1 MGGEREECGEGLEG
15 GKEGGRM
22 VRWVTVA
29 DGFNVDFEGG
39 DGGDGVEMGE
49 MVEIG
54 DGGDGG
60 MV

>member
-39 DGGDGVEMGE
+39 GDGGEMVEMGE
-49 MVEIG
+49 MGE
-54 DGGDGG
+54 

>member
-39 DGGDGVEMGE
+39 GDGVEMVE
-49 MVEIG
+49 MVGSSDER
-54 DGGDGG
+54 DM
-60 MV
+60 MVG